1 MERLDKERHLKLII
15 ITDDGIPY
23 VYYEDYLGNEET
35 PDNVR
40 HFQII
45 QKIVKKGNEQVL
57 PNKVA
62 RAVRMAAHNSY
73 PEAIE
78 TFHDFNY
85 SIFLDTTHYENYHNE
100 KLHTGVWL
108 MPGEFDKLS
117 KGAQKTFLSL
127 LPKMGMGQVD
137 LQSDQT
143 EIGYSEIYAEYKDD
157 LEINI
162 EHSNKDNVKHFDI
175 LSYVGIE
182 PNVKRIK

>member
-23 VYYEDYLGNEET
+23 VYYEDYLGDEET

-45 QKIVKKGNEQVL
+45 QKITKKGNEQVL
-57 PNKVA
+57 PNKIA
-62 RAVRMAAHNSY
+62 RKVRKAAYNSY
-73 PEAIE
+73 SEAIK

-85 SIFLDTTHYENYHNE
+85 SIFLDLTNYSNYHNV
-100 KLHTGVWL
+100 KLHSGIWL
-108 MPGEFDKLS
+108 MPCEFDKLS
-117 KGAQKTFLSL
+117 KSAQKTFLSL

-137 LQSDQT
+137 LQNAKT
-143 EIGYSEIYAEYKDD
+143 EIGYSEIKVEY
-157 LEINI
+157 
-162 EHSNKDNVKHFDI
+162 SDNNYVERMDI

-182 PNVKRIK
+182 QNVKRIK